1 MEKDKNIRSIIG
13 SIAGD
18 IIGSVYEFRG
28 VPADNNIKI
37 FGEGYAYTD
46 DTVLT
51 VAIAHWILC
60 RTQLTPFDTLLN
72 YGRAYHW
79 IGYGPSF
86 VRWLQQVNPQ
96 PYNSCGN
103 GSAMRSSAVGWY
115 AKDVEEVLLL
125 AKESAMP
132 THNHPEGVK
141 GAQALALA
149 VFYARQH
156 CTKDVIRHELTSRFG
171 YDLNRTSE
179 EILCEGYDFHVLCH
193 NTVPE
198 AVIAFLESDSFED
211 AVTRAMKTNKD
222 CDTAACIAGAIA
234 GAFYGVPE
242 YIYKKSLDALDN
254 NLKDVVRVFDDRIV
268 KGL

>member
-13 SIAGD
+13 AIAGD
-18 IIGSVYEFRG
+18 IIGSIYEFRG

-51 VAIAHWILC
+51 VAIAHWLLC
-60 RTQLTPFDTLLN
+60 RTQLAPFDTLLN
-72 YGRAYHW
+72 YGRAYRW

-179 EILCEGYDFHVLCH
+179 EILCEGYDFHVLCQ

-211 AVTRAMKTNKD
+211 AVIRAMKTNKD

-242 YIYKKSLDALDN
+242 YIYKKSLDALDI

-268 KGL
+268 NGL

>member
-1 MEKDKNIRSIIG
+1 MEKNKNVRSVIG
-13 SIAGD
+13 AIAGD

-37 FGEGYAYTD
+37 FGDGYTYTD

-51 VAIAHWILC
+51 VAIAHWLLC
-60 RTQLTPFDTLLN
+60 RNQMTPFNALLN

-86 VRWLQQVNPQ
+86 VKWLQRVNPQ

-115 AKDVEEVLLL
+115 AQNVEDVLAL

-141 GAQALALA
+141 GAQTLALA

-156 CTKDVIRHELTSRFG
+156 CAKDFIRQELASRFG

-179 EILCEGYDFHVLCH
+179 DILSEGYNFRVLCQ

-211 AVTRAMKTNKD
+211 AVIRAMKTNKD
-222 CDTAACIAGAIA
+222 CDTAACVAGAIA

-242 YIYKKSLDALDN
+242 YIYAKSLNALDN
-254 NLKDVVRVFDDRIV
+254 NLKDVVRVFDDKIV
-268 KGL
+268 SGL

>member
-13 SIAGD
+13 AIAGD
-18 IIGSVYEFRG
+18 IIGSIYEFRG
-28 VPADNNIKI
+28 VPADNNIEI

-51 VAIAHWILC
+51 VAIAHWLLC
-60 RTQLTPFDTLLN
+60 RTQLAPFDTLLN
-72 YGRAYHW
+72 YGRAYRW

-179 EILCEGYDFHVLCH
+179 EILCEGYDFHVLCQ

-211 AVTRAMKTNKD
+211 AVIRAMKTNKD